1 VSTSS
6 GRRGQQRRPAF
17 LRRPARIAAVAL
29 ISALGLVIPSTA
41 ASAGTYT
48 TINGSGS
55 SWASVALFQWANDV
69 RAQGITVNY
78 NPDGSAQGRTDF
90 IQGGSVDFAGSDPPF
105 RNGQDKLAGTGA
117 ETVPWGYSYV
127 PDTAGGTAF
136 MYHLDVGGQLIRNLR
151 LTPLVLM
158 EIFTGAIT
166 NWDDKQITKAY
177 GAQLPNIPITPVIRS
192 DGSGATFFFTRWMAT
207 MFPGQWDAF
216 CKKVHPGISTP
227 CGQTEFY
234 PQFGNAK
241 AQNGSNNVA
250 DYITSSYGQGAIGY
264 DEYAYALN
272 ANYPVVQLLNPGGY
286 YVGPTA
292 SNVAVALTHA
302 VIDENPSDPNFL
314 QQNLN
319 NVYTF
324 KDPRS
329 YPLSSYS
336 YLIVPRAGSKPLPSV
351 FNTGAGRTLSTYINY
366 FLCAGQKQ
374 MPALGYSPL
383 PINLVSGAF
392 LQVKQIPGTVG
403 TPNINSY
410 ASCGN
415 PTFIN
420 GKDVLLNTAPYPTA
434 CQKAG
439 APLNCVVKNGK
450 AVAAGSSAAGH
461 GSSGPSSSSTNGT
474 SSSAANPA
482 TGGSG
487 TSGPTAGAAN
497 VTGTV
502 VNLASNG
509 TDKAL
514 LAVLTALA
522 VVAAVATPPAVGAWL
537 RRRKRQAGT

>member
-1 VSTSS
+1 VSS
-6 GRRGQQRRPAF
+6 GSGRPGQLHRPSFFRRPATV
-17 LRRPARIAAVAL
+17 AVVAL
-29 ISALGLVIPSTA
+29 LSALGLAMPRTA
-41 ASAGTYT
+41 AYAGTYE

-69 RAQGITVNY
+69 RPQGITINY
-78 NPDGSAQGRTDF
+78 NPDGSAQGRTDY
-90 IQGGSVDFAGSDPPF
+90 IQGGSIDFAGSDPPF
-105 RNGQDKLAGTGA
+105 RNGQDKLAGTAA
-117 ETVPWGYSYV
+117 ETIPWGYSYV

-136 MYHLDVGGQLIRNLR
+136 MYHLTVGGNLVTNLR

-166 NWDDKQITKAY
+166 NWDDKRITAVY

-192 DGSGATFFFTRWMAT
+192 DGSGATYFLTRWMSIE
-207 MFPGQWDAF
+207 FPSQWNAF
-216 CKKVHPGISTP
+216 CQHVHPGISLP

-272 ANYPVVQLLNPGGY
+272 AHYPVVQLLNPAGY

-292 SNVAVALTHA
+292 SNVAVALTTA
-302 VIDENPSDPNFL
+302 QIDENPKDPNFL

-336 YLIVPRAGSKPLPSV
+336 YLIVPRLGTKMPTF
-351 FNTGAGRTLSTYINY
+351 FNTGAGATLSTYINY

-383 PINLVSGAF
+383 PINLVTGAF
-392 LQVKQIPGTVG
+392 LQVNQIPGHVP
-403 TPNINSY
+403 TPNIKSY
-410 ASCGN
+410 AACGN

-420 GKDVLLNTAPYPTA
+420 GKDVLLSTAPYPTA
-434 CQKAG
+434 CQKVG
-439 APLNCVVKNGK
+439 SPLNCVVINGK
-450 AVAAGSSAAGH
+450 AVSTGSGTT
-461 GSSGPSSSSTNGT
+461 GSGSSSSGSNGKGA
-474 SSSAANPA
+474 SSAANPGA
-482 TGGSG
+482 GAGGTGS
-487 TSGPTAGAAN
+487 TGPTAGAAN

-537 RRRKRQAGT
+537 RRRRRHAGT